1 MRRKMFYG
9 ADRIVFENAKLLRNN
24 LTNEEVVFMGRLK
37 ERFANYKFRRQ
48 HPISNYIAD
57 FYCHKLKLVIEVD
70 GSIHYSEE
78 RQKADK
84 IIQASLENLGIKVLR
99 FTNEQVRS
107 KIEVILEKIS
117 DCIKKQSL
125 KLSSPFRGT
134 GGKKKYPL
142 FP

>member
-1 MRRKMFYG
+1 
-9 ADRIVFENAKLLRNN
+9 V
-24 LTNEEVVFMGRLK
+24 
-37 ERFANYKFRRQ
+37 
-48 HPISNYIAD
+48 
-57 FYCHKLKLVIEVD
+57 
-70 GSIHYSEE
+70 
-78 RQKADK
+78 
-84 IIQASLENLGIKVLR
+84 SLENLGIKVLK

>member
-1 MRRKMFYG
+1 MFYG
-9 ADRIVFENAKLLRNN
+9 ADRIVFEDAKLLRNN

-99 FTNEQVRS
+99 FTNEQVRN
-107 KIEVILEKIS
+107 KNEVVREKIS
-117 DCIKKQSL
+117 DCIKSKV
-125 KLSSPFRGT
+125 
-134 GGKKKYPL
+134 
-142 FP
+142 